1 MALREIFMKGIKD
14 VSQYWDSWERVKRD
28 KKLLLDFDNDTPGN
42 FFLFCATNIR
52 FSSNML
58 LKTIFIER
66 RTLKYDP
73 GKAAEKEMRL
83 IRLLRTQFCLRLDLT
98 KLHGAKFF
106 L

>member
-1 MALREIFMKGIKD
+1 
-14 VSQYWDSWERVKRD
+14 
-28 KKLLLDFDNDTPGN
+28 
-42 FFLFCATNIR
+42 
-52 FSSNML
+52 ML